1 MPGSVAELAIN
12 KLRFNIEHGDGSRM
26 VMLTKLRRFDLVDE
40 QQQHA
45 KLIDFAIDLTAGE
58 YPPVTQLIFRSAD
71 QKQMA
76 LPWESVEQLD
86 EHHCIIKVSDLNA
99 GEPASE
105 ETLAKQVLLRRD
117 VLDTL
122 VLDLQ
127 NRRATR
133 ANDLQ
138 LKEED
143 GKLQLRAADTSARA
157 ILRRVSRGL
166 FAEAPDE
173 SLYDWKYV
181 EFLHGDPRAARQHDE
196 SDLRIARLP
205 PGEIALLS
213 EQIPYL
219 HAAELL
225 TMLPDAVAAD
235 VLEAMRDERQL
246 QVFEALEKEQAAR
259 LLALMAPDIAANLIG
274 RLPTAASTH
283 HYLQRLPEGQRE
295 RVIELLRY
303 PTGTV
308 GGIMTNDVVILP
320 AKLSVGEA
328 REKIVDKLK
337 QPDFTHFIYI
347 VEDEELRRLLG
358 VVSLRELYVAD
369 AEQRLEEMMNPY
381 LVTIRA
387 LDTADAAAYR
397 VLNSALAALPV
408 IGAEGQFLG
417 VVTVDAAVAR
427 VAPATWRA
435 QAPRVFS

>member
-1 MPGSVAELAIN
+1 
-12 KLRFNIEHGDGSRM
+12 M
-26 VMLTKLRRFDLVDE
+26 VMLTKLRRFKLVDE
-40 QQQHA
+40 RQQQA
-45 KLIDFAIDLTAGE
+45 ALIDFVIDLMAGE
-58 YPPVTQLIFRSAD
+58 YPPITQLIFLDAD
-71 QKQMA
+71 KKQMMLDWEAVKRLDKQKQ
-76 LPWESVEQLD
+76 V
-86 EHHCIIKVSDLNA
+86 IKVSDLKA
-99 GEPASE
+99 GKPAPP
-105 ETLAKQVLLRRD
+105 ETLNKRVLLRRN

-143 GKLQLRAADTSARA
+143 GQLQLRAADTSARA

-181 EFLHGDPRAARQHDE
+181 EFLHGDPHAARQHDE
-196 SDLRIARLP
+196 SDLLIARLP

-225 TMLPDAVAAD
+225 TMLPDTVAAD
-235 VLEAMRDERQL
+235 VLEALRDERQL
-246 QVFEALEKEQAAR
+246 QVFEVLEEDQAVR
-259 LLALMAPDIAANLIG
+259 LLALMSPDAAADLIG
-274 RLPTAASTH
+274 HLRTDRARRYLELLPKEAHARI
-283 HYLQRLPEGQRE
+283 L
-295 RVIELLRY
+295 ELLRY
-303 PTGTV
+303 PVNTA
-308 GGIMTNDVVILP
+308 GGIMTNDVVIVP
-320 AKLSVGEA
+320 AKLTVRQA
-328 REKIVDKLK
+328 REKILKQLK
-337 QPDFTHFIYI
+337 QPDFTHFVYI
-347 VEDEELRRLLG
+347 VEDEESRHLLG

-369 AEQRLEEMMNPY
+369 AEQRLEEIMNPY

-387 LDTADAAAYR
+387 LDAADVAAYR

-408 IGAEGQFLG
+408 IGAEGQLLG
-417 VVTVDAAVAR
+417 VVTVDAAVAQ
-427 VAPATWRA
+427 VAPASWRA

>member
-1 MPGSVAELAIN
+1 
-12 KLRFNIEHGDGSRM
+12 M
-26 VMLTKLRRFDLVDE
+26 VMLTKLRRFKLVDD
-40 QQQHA
+40 QQQQA
-45 KLIDFAIDLTAGE
+45 ALIDFAIDLMAGE
-58 YPPVTQLIFRSAD
+58 YPPVTKLIFRGAD
-71 QKQMA
+71 KRQMMLDWDA
-76 LPWESVEQLD
+76 VRHLDKEQQV
-86 EHHCIIKVSDLNA
+86 IKVSDLKA
-99 GEPASE
+99 GKPALP
-105 ETLAKQVLLRRD
+105 ETLTKEVLLRRD

-143 GKLQLRAADTSARA
+143 GRLQLRAADTSARA

-181 EFLHGDPRAARQHDE
+181 EFLHGDPHAARQHDE
-196 SDLRIARLP
+196 SDLLIARLP

-235 VLEAMRDERQL
+235 VLEALRDERQL

-259 LLALMAPDIAANLIG
+259 LLALIAPDIAANLIG
-274 RLPTAASTH
+274 RLPTAAGVH

-303 PTGTV
+303 PTSTV

-347 VEDEELRRLLG
+347 VEDEESRHLLG
-358 VVSLRELYVAD
+358 VISLRELYTTD
-369 AEQRLEEMMNPY
+369 AGQRLEEMMNPY

-387 LDTADAAAYR
+387 LDTADVAAYR

-408 IGAEGQFLG
+408 IGAEGQLLG
-417 VVTVDAAVAR
+417 VVTVDTAVAR
-427 VAPATWRA
+427 VAPASWRA

>member
-1 MPGSVAELAIN
+1 
-12 KLRFNIEHGDGSRM
+12 M
-26 VMLTKLRRFDLVDE
+26 VMLTKLLRFDLVDE
-40 QQQHA
+40 QRQRA
-45 KLIDFAIDLTAGE
+45 RLIDFAIDLTAGE
-58 YPPVTQLIFRSAD
+58 YPPVTQLIFRNAD
-71 QKQMA
+71 KKQKA
-76 LPWESVEQLD
+76 LSWEAVKQLD
-86 EHHCIIKVSDLNA
+86 EHDCVIKVSDLNA

-105 ETLAKQVLLRRD
+105 ETLAKKVLLRRD

-143 GKLQLRAADTSARA
+143 GQLQLRAADTSARA
-157 ILRRVSRGL
+157 ILRRVAHGL
-166 FAEAPDE
+166 FAGSRDE

-181 EFLHGDPRAARQHDE
+181 EFLHGDPHAARQHDE

-225 TMLPDAVAAD
+225 TMLPDPVAAD
-235 VLEAMRDERQL
+235 VLEALRDERQL
-246 QVFEALEKEQAAR
+246 QVFEVLEEDQALR
-259 LLALMAPDIAANLIG
+259 LLALMAPDTAADLIG
-274 RLPTAASTH
+274 RLQAERAH
-283 HYLQRLPEGQRE
+283 RYLERLPGEQNARL
-295 RVIELLRY
+295 VELLRY
-303 PTGTV
+303 PVDTA
-308 GGIMTNDVVILP
+308 GGIMTNDVVIAPKELT
-320 AKLSVGEA
+320 VGEA
-328 REKIVDKLK
+328 RERILERLK

-347 VEDEELRRLLG
+347 VDDEESRHLAG
-358 VVSLRELYVAD
+358 AVSLRGLSI
-369 AEQRLEEMMNPY
+369 AEAERQLEEIMNPF

-387 LDTADAAAYR
+387 LDTADVAAYR

-408 IGAEGQFLG
+408 IGAEGQLLG
-417 VVTVDAAVAR
+417 VVTVDAAVAQ
-427 VAPATWRA
+427 VAPASWRS